1 MPTIVEVIT
10 TFISPQYKKI
20 LIAVFIVVF
29 SVAAYYFYQK
39 WNMPRADKY
48 KDIYQPNDTG
58 TNEAVIYFFFADWCP
73 HCTKAKPEW
82 TAFVNKNDGKLV
94 NGIKLRC
101 TMVDCSDPELQETAA
116 KIDQFGIKSYPT
128 IKLVVHDNTYD
139 FEASV
144 TQDHLDQFVKTVIV

>member
-1 MPTIVEVIT
+1 MVSVIDVLD
-10 TFISPQYKKI
+10 TFIRPHSKKI
-20 LIAVFIVVF
+20 LIAVALIIFSIV
-29 SVAAYYFYQK
+29 AYYFYGK
-39 WNMPRADKY
+39 WNTPVNKY
-48 KDIYQPNDTG
+48 KDIYQPNDAG

-82 TAFVNKNDGKLV
+82 TAFVNKNDEKLI
-94 NGIKLRC
+94 NGVKLRC
-101 TMVDCSDPELQETAA
+101 TMVDCSDPELPETAA

-128 IKLVVHDNTYD
+128 IKLVLHDNTYD